1 MQGISERISRILG
14 QQQIKVAFKLL
25 RTVNSLFPRPKAQ
38 EKVDRTQSGTV
49 YKIGCANCSFVYYG
63 QTERSL
69 KTRITEHKRAV
80 SMFDHDSKIS
90 CHVHENIVDFGSVKV
105 FGHEV
110 NYHEQLFLEA
120 WFSIRDLQS
129 GNDHIAIPE
138 VLLFESRLLTLF
150 FN

>member
-14 QQQIKVAFKLL
+14 QQIKVAFKPL
-25 RTVNSLFPRPKAQ
+25 RNVNSLFPRTKAQ

-49 YKIGCANCSFVYYG
+49 YKISCANCSFVYYG
-63 QTERSL
+63 QTERLL

-80 SMFDHDSKIS
+80 SMFSKIS
-90 CHVHENIVDFGSVKV
+90 CHVHENIVDFGSVNV
-105 FGHEV
+105 FGHEA
-110 NYHEQLFLEA
+110 NYHERLFLEA

-150 FN
+150 YN